1 MAKGTIFVVS
11 KIFMAHQL
19 IVVQCADDHCA
30 GRMVVRTNK
39 DSESIGYG
47 VKVGKRRW
55 RLRNLS
61 RK

>member
-1 MAKGTIFVVS
+1 MITIDLDNKFVIVS
-11 KIFMAHQL
+11 DGEVINLAR
-19 IVVQCADDHCA
+19 
-30 GRMVVRTNK
+30 GMVVRTNK

-61 RK
+61 KK